1 MNQIESSY
9 RRQAMSEEAMGWPSR
24 YGSPDSLDNW
34 RHTRMLDFV
43 KPLLRELPGSSWL
56 TVGDGRYGSDAAY
69 LLQAGAS
76 ATASSLTDERLRHAH
91 DRGHI
96 KDFRAENA
104 ERISLGDGEVDF
116 VLCKEAYHHFP
127 RPPVALYE
135 MLRVARVGAV
145 LIEPMDN
152 PRPFDKL
159 KTLLKRAVRGDGE
172 VFFEPSGNFIY
183 RINVREVGKL
193 MTAMG
198 GLTLA
203 VRPFNDFFHPGLGA
217 CDARGWNRGRLLTD
231 LGIAVQDLL
240 CRLRLTGW
248 GLCAT
253 VVFKGQ
259 ADAQL
264 LRALRA
270 AGFQL
275 IELPRN
281 PHA

>member
-1 MNQIESSY
+1 MNTIETSY
-9 RRQAMSEEAMGWPSR
+9 QRQALSEEGMGWPSR
-24 YGSPDSLDNW
+24 YSAPESIDNW
-34 RHTRMLDFV
+34 RHTRMLDLV
-43 KPLLRELPGSSWL
+43 LPLLRAQPRSRWL

-69 LLQAGAS
+69 LLQQGAA

-91 DRGHI
+91 ARGHI
-96 KDFRAENA
+96 GGFRAENA
-104 ERISLGDGEVDF
+104 ERLSLGDGEVDF

-145 LIEPMDN
+145 LIEPLDN
-152 PRPFDKL
+152 PRPLDTL
-159 KTLLKRAVRGDGE
+159 KRLLKRVVRGDGE
-172 VFFEPSGNFIY
+172 VLFEPSGNFIY
-183 RINVREVGKL
+183 RLDVRETGKL

-203 VRPFNDFFHPGLGA
+203 VRPFNDFFHPRLGG
-217 CDARGWNRGRLLTD
+217 CDARGWNRGRLLTR

-240 CRLRLTGW
+240 CSLRLTGW
-248 GLCAT
+248 GLCAA
-253 VVFKGQ
+253 VLFKGP
-259 ADAQL
+259 ADATL
-264 LRALRA
+264 LRSLRE
-270 AGFQL
+270 AGYRI